1 VKELAA
7 IAALLRQR
15 VGFDANI
22 IGDRK
27 IIKAVQARQTI
38 CNLPDAEAY
47 LKTVQHSAQEFAQ
60 LVEQLVVPETWFFR
74 DRKPFDFLVRAVRSG
89 EMPQLGVRKLR
100 VLSAP
105 CSTGEEPYSL
115 AIALLE
121 AGLTVSQFT
130 IDAVDI
136 SQQALE
142 KAQQATYGKNSFRS
156 EDWVERSRY
165 FQLDKDK
172 YRVCPTIRNV
182 VNFRQENILTGL
194 SSISLKHD
202 VIFCRNLLIYLDE
215 SACRQILN
223 QLHSLL
229 VPQGLLFVGAAETSK
244 VPSDRFLYLR
254 QPLTFAYRKVE
265 TSAKVT
271 ASRPEAPKRTTLENH
286 SIRSSTP
293 AMPLPYAQIQPSQDL
308 GSSPEPLSNLDLQQA
323 KQLADAGD
331 LLSAIDCCKT
341 YLESHLTDVEA
352 YALLG
357 TLYQATAHPEQSERY
372 LQKALYLQPNHYEA
386 LMQLALLKESQG
398 DTTSAKL
405 LQQRIQKLQHSN
417 TTADSAH

>member
-74 DRKPFDFLVRAVRSG
+74 DRKPFDLLVKVIRSG
-89 EMPQLGVRKLR
+89 EMPKLGVRKLR

-115 AIALLE
+115 AIALRE
-121 AGLTVSQFT
+121 AGLAVSQFT

-142 KAQQATYGKNSFRS
+142 KARQATYGKNSFRS

-172 YRVCPTIRNV
+172 YRVCSMIRNV

-194 SSISLKHD
+194 SSTQLKYD
-202 VIFCRNLLIYLDE
+202 VIFCRNLLIYLE
-215 SACRQILN
+215 EPACQQILN

-229 VPQGLLFVGAAETSK
+229 APQGLLFVGAAETSK

-271 ASRPEAPKRTTLENH
+271 ASRDKTPKRSTPINY
-286 SIRSSTP
+286 SVRSSAP
-293 AMPLPYAQIQPSQDL
+293 VMPSPSAPVRYPQAL
-308 GSSPEPLSNLDLQQA
+308 ESSPESLSPLDLQQA
-323 KQLADAGD
+323 KQSADAGD

-352 YALLG
+352 YTLLG
-357 TLYQATAHPEQSERY
+357 ILYQATANPEQSELY
-372 LQKALYLQPNHYEA
+372 LQKALYLQPNHDEA
-386 LMQLALLKESQG
+386 LIQLALLKESQG
-398 DTTSAKL
+398 DTTSARL
-405 LQQRIQKLQHSN
+405 LQQRVQKLQHS
-417 TTADSAH
+417 TTIADSTH